1 MKVRYAPAALEHLRV
16 LFNYIALRNETAALA
31 VFIAIHTMTNRLSS
45 FPYLGHATVAKEV
58 YEIVVPGLQYVI
70 AYKINEKEIIIL
82 GIYHGKQSR

>member
-1 MKVRYAPAALEHLRV
+1 
-16 LFNYIALRNETAALA
+16 
-31 VFIAIHTMTNRLSS
+31 MTNRLSS